1 MYSELD
7 RHQESQEAI
16 TYLLNKCEFV
26 QQGQNGQKV
35 SDFIKY
41 FLVSKLLRRDDSV
54 CADWEIQGPINRV
67 PGAATA
73 RLARPNSG
81 PVSRRT
87 HCAAGL
93 LLQARNYLERE

>member
-35 SDFIKY
+35 SDFINYYEGTIQFAPTGKY
-41 FLVSKLLRRDDSV
+41 KAQSTEYQGQQLPGWHDRILVQSHDGLIAQQVYYSRL
-54 CADWEIQGPINRV
+54 EI
-67 PGAATA
+67 T
-73 RLARPNSG
+73 
-81 PVSRRT
+81 
-87 HCAAGL
+87 
-93 LLQARNYLERE
+93 